1 MNRKHKSMDNNPME
15 IIRGMSV
22 GLREIKI
29 LEQLTILRMS
39 INMMITRKVKIDI
52 SFLMAL
58 VTLAFLWLVS
68 KYELFFWLV

>member
-58 VTLAFLWLVS
+58 VTLAFL
-68 KYELFFWLV
+68 

>member
-29 LEQLTILRMS
+29 LELTILRMS

-58 VTLAFLWLVS
+58 VTLAFL
-68 KYELFFWLV
+68 